1 MHRVCV
7 CVPSPKLLLRSREEE
22 GQSIL
27 ESELRCR
34 SVYGTIPAERGR
46 GQADTFGAL
55 PLQAWLLLLC
65 VTCACVHCSHSP
77 LPLCLAVQLLKSVR
91 RTGISILQSIASKYG
106 DHLQLMR
113 RILTGVYERAWSLG
127 LVKAALKLVKT
138 KAHSYKQLEKLVELD
153 AATTDAFV
161 DSLFEFKPPEA
172 KAPSGFLQKVTAQA
186 IQTYT
191 ASIKDEEPV
200 ALRSGK
206 RDRADDDEQGGE
218 LEGEA
223 ALARSTLKSARKS
236 QPAAKRRRTP
246 QGEQER
252 AIARANESAL
262 QMQIAVLQR
271 TLRQQSQSSVGEL
284 PQSDS
289 DAFDLHPP
297 LSSPPLSDSSPMS
310 LSPATAA
317 AAASSSRSS
326 SSSSSVPPSDV
337 SSSIG
342 SLWIFRTAP
351 FPAAQQG
358 NLAVVGVGDLV
369 RSSSCV
375 YSESTAPVHKCVYK
389 HQHEFKA
396 ATMRAQITQME
407 TDIAV
412 MERIRLTKPLCAY
425 LPRPY
430 GPVNLM
436 VQSKGDALHIQ
447 PAYAQ
452 EWVRG
457 VSLSVALTGDGA
469 LREACAGPD
478 TLAARADLARQVAE
492 AVQHLHSLGIIH
504 RDLKPGNIVVSSPA
518 IMGWMQKHDKLDQH
532 EYPRPPPSGPPHPRV
547 LRPTSEEWA
556 TEYAKTLMVD
566 GFASETGAVGAVSPC
581 VRVFGL
587 RRAVVIDFNLSL
599 LLSDQ
604 VAVNEAQWKSGTAT
618 TQAVTWFEDIIV
630 PDRQSS
636 EAAAAAQA
644 APSVSA
650 SPKSAAAAS
659 ASNSASGRAGGA
671 EHSTRE
677 KWLQFDLFA
686 LGLLLLDIF
695 RYRSIDKDLTN
706 GRAVEHFHA
715 WCGEQLAKE
724 KKIPSVSNYFFSF
737 SVADKSV
744 RKAWSRP
751 LLTANKGIQ
760 SVLGRSATLRQFLHS
775 MTRISLRS
783 DQLAQWDEFP
793 TPSAKD
799 VQEELRRIA
808 ELDSAAAIEAKFN
821 KYCLQPKDC
830 GAGGNCLFLSV
841 IDQLQLHPSVA
852 ESRHQARRSHATL
865 RTALVGFMN
874 EEPTK
879 LYLRCKTWLSD
890 EEWISQI
897 NELKKTST
905 WDLDVADLLIPALA
919 LFFGVQI
926 FVIQCQRSDEYG
938 DLNHDPW
945 AELDQTEEGKA
956 LKAQLE
962 VQLPNAKDA
971 PRPTLRLVQAGDH
984 WLSTEACQ

>member
-1 MHRVCV
+1 M
-7 CVPSPKLLLRSREEE
+7 
-22 GQSIL
+22 
-27 ESELRCR
+27 
-34 SVYGTIPAERGR
+34 
-46 GQADTFGAL
+46 
-55 PLQAWLLLLC
+55 
-65 VTCACVHCSHSP
+65 
-77 LPLCLAVQLLKSVR
+77 QLLQSVR

-138 KAHSYKQLEKLVELD
+138 KAHSYKKLEQLVELD
-153 AATTDAFV
+153 ADTTDAFV

-172 KAPSGFLQKVTAQA
+172 KAPSSFLQKVTAQA

-206 RDRADDDEQGGE
+206 RDRADSDTQGRE

-223 ALARSTLKSARKS
+223 AHARRTLNSAR
-236 QPAAKRRRTP
+236 QHPAKRQKTP
-246 QGEQER
+246 QNERER

-262 QMQIAVLQR
+262 QLQIAVLQR

-284 PQSDS
+284 PRSDS
-289 DAFDLHPP
+289 DALDLHLP
-297 LSSPPLSDSSPMS
+297 LSSPPPSDSAPMAM
-310 LSPATAA
+310 SPATAA

-326 SSSSSVPPSDV
+326 FSSSSSSAHVPPSGV

-342 SLWIFRTAP
+342 SLWIFRAVP

-369 RSSSCV
+369 RCSSCV

-457 VSLSVALTGDGA
+457 VSLSVALTGDAA

-478 TLAARADLARQVAE
+478 SPAARADLARQVAE
-492 AVQHLHSLGIIH
+492 AVQHLHSLGIVH

-532 EYPRPPPSGPPHPRV
+532 EYPRPHPRV
-547 LRPTSEEWA
+547 LRPTSEELA

-581 VRVFGL
+581 VQVFGL

-604 VAVNEAQWKSGTAT
+604 VAVNEVSWKSGTAA
-618 TQAVTWFEDIIV
+618 TQAVTWFEGIV
-630 PDRQSS
+630 VPADRQ
-636 EAAAAAQA
+636 AAAAAA
-644 APSVSA
+644 TVPA
-650 SPKSAAAAS
+650 SPHSAAS
-659 ASNSASGRAGGA
+659 ASASTSGRAGDA
-671 EHSTRE
+671 ERSTRE
-677 KWLQFDLFA
+677 RWLQFDLFA
-686 LGLLLLDIF
+686 LGLLLLDIL
-695 RYRSIDKDLTN
+695 RYRSIDKDLN
-706 GRAVEHFHA
+706 SRAVEHFHA
-715 WCGEQLAKE
+715 WCGEQLAKA
-724 KKIPSVSNYFFSF
+724 KIPSVSNYFFSF
-737 SVADKSV
+737 SVADKSLC
-744 RKAWSRP
+744 KAWPRP
-751 LLTANKGIQ
+751 LLTANRGIQ

-783 DQLAQWDEFP
+783 DQLAQWDESP
-793 TPSAKD
+793 APSAKD
-799 VQEELRRIA
+799 VQEELCRIA
-808 ELDSAAAIEAKFN
+808 ELDSPQAIEAKFN

-830 GAGGNCLFLSV
+830 GADGNCLFLSV
-841 IDQLQLHPSVA
+841 MDQLQLHPNVA
-852 ESRHQARRSHATL
+852 QSRHEARRSHATL
-865 RTALVGFMN
+865 RAALVGFMN
-874 EEPTK
+874 EEPMK
-879 LYLRCKTWLSD
+879 LYLRRKTWLSD
-890 EEWISQI
+890 EEWISQT

-926 FVIQCQRSDEYG
+926 FVIQHRSDEYG
-938 DLNHDPW
+938 DLHHDPW
-945 AELDQTEEGKA
+945 AELDQTGEGKA

-962 VQLPNAKDA
+962 VQLPHAKDA
-971 PRPTLRLVQAGDH
+971 RPILRLVQAGNH
-984 WLSTEACQ
+984 WLSTKARQ